1 MPNKIAIYSPGVC
14 GSVGHALDY
23 AKNICYYL
31 NKKKIDYV
39 LFTLS
44 ESNCLSKLKESNINF
59 EVSSQYKS
67 GSINKKRFLKYGILS
82 SLIYGIYRISYH
94 YSLIREF
101 YEKNDIADTFLLF
114 EFEYIAALLFFLKNK
129 VKLKKTILFFH
140 SSDFCWVKNRSL
152 SINLYKSLLKFFLPY
167 LVNNS
172 IGSTVHG
179 DFLKDELVKNL
190 NIKNKGK
197 ISSIPYG
204 CNKYTGNIS
213 KGSARK
219 SLNLKEKNIYGLFFG
234 VLREDKGILELIDS
248 LPKIDRKIY
257 LIIAGSEGDIKK
269 ELIIEKIK
277 LLNLEKRI
285 ILNIKYLSDEEVA
298 LYYLASDFIFIT
310 HKSYHVAFSGPL
322 SLAVEYQRP
331 VIATNSGELGQFVKK
346 YNIGN
351 SYESDNWKSL
361 IEVTNAFCHTNNR
374 TYNFKLALEENSW
387 ENMTNKIL
395 SIGTST

>member
-1 MPNKIAIYSPGVC
+1 MKISIYSPGVC
-14 GSVGHALDY
+14 GSVGHSLEY
-23 AKNICYYL
+23 ATNISKNLNIKNISY
-31 NKKKIDYV
+31 N

-44 ESNCLSKLKESNINF
+44 EEECLVKLKKNNIHY
-59 EVSSQYKS
+59 EVSNKYKS
-67 GSINKKRFLKYGILS
+67 GSINKKRFLKYGIFS
-82 SLIYGIYRISYH
+82 SLIYGIYRIFYH
-94 YSLIREF
+94 YDLISEF
-101 YEKNDIADTFLLF
+101 YNRNDEKELFYLF
-114 EFEYIAALLFFLKNK
+114 EFEYIAALIFFIKNK
-129 VKLKKTILFFH
+129 KYLKKTVLFFH
-140 SSDFCWVKNRSL
+140 SSDFCWVKNRPL
-152 SINLYKSLLKFFLPY
+152 SINLYKSLLKIFLPY

-172 IGSTVHG
+172 ISSTVHG

-190 NIKNKGK
+190 NINNKDK
-197 ISSIPYG
+197 VSSIPYG

-213 KGSARK
+213 KSDARK
-219 SLNLKEKNIYGLFFG
+219 SLNLKDNIYGLFFG

-248 LPKIDRKIY
+248 LAKMDRKIN

-269 ELIIEKIK
+269 EKIIEKIK

-285 ILNIKYLSDEEVA
+285 ILNIKYVSDEEIT

-374 TYNFKLALEENSW
+374 KYNFKLALEENSW